1 MQNPGSKWE
10 ALVPDPFG
18 LSEQRGS
25 RWVGVAAA
33 AHLCQQVRTEPGAT
47 GTWDFLPAFNT
58 EAAGSTVI
66 RVFLNGESILITQK
80 D

>member
-1 MQNPGSKWE
+1 MGSISPRSLRAVRTARK
-10 ALVPDPFG
+10 LMG
-18 LSEQRGS
+18 RG
-25 RWVGVAAA
+25 AAA
-33 AHLCQQVRTEPGAT
+33 AHLCQQVHTEPGAT